1 MHNVSE
7 SSNFMKIL
15 EGQEWQVKVTEHL
28 RVADKPLVVIVG
40 PTASGK
46 TGFSIEVAKHLALL
60 GKKAEVV
67 NGDSRQLYKQLDI
80 GTAKVTPEEMDDV
93 SHHLFSVLDP
103 KENVSIAWYKDEAY
117 RVIDEIHARG
127 NIPVLVG
134 GSMLYISTVID
145 GLDPL
150 PPSDPEVRKRLEKE
164 YDEDDG
170 WSLYDRLTQIDP
182 DTAKNFEHQNKQYV
196 VRALELYEQTGV
208 PPSQLKK
215 TIPPPYQVLMFGME
229 WPRSQL
235 TERIDVRTK
244 QLLQSGWIEEVEGL
258 VERGYTVQ
266 DPGMKSHGYREIMA
280 WLSSDEPDREALY
293 EVIASKT
300 RQYAKRQMTWWKDD
314 ERIYWIKQ

>member
-1 MHNVSE
+1 
-7 SSNFMKIL
+7 MKIL
-15 EGQEWQVKVTEHL
+15 EGQEWQEKLSSHL
-28 RVADKPLVVIVG
+28 DGATKPLIVIVG

-46 TGFSIEVAKHLALL
+46 TGFSMEVATYIESL
-60 GKKAEVV
+60 GKKAEIV

-80 GTAKVTPEEMDDV
+80 GTAKVTQEEMGDV
-93 SHHLFSVLDP
+93 PHHLFSVLDP
-103 KENVSIAWYKDEAY
+103 KQDVSIAWYKDEANA
-117 RVIDEIHARG
+117 VIDAIHARG
-127 NIPVLVG
+127 NVPVLVG

-150 PPSDPEVRKRLEKE
+150 PPSDPDVRKRLEKE

-170 WSLYDRLTQIDP
+170 WTLYDTLTRIDP

-208 PPSQLKK
+208 PPSKLKK
-215 TIPPPYQVLMFGME
+215 TIPPPYDVLMFGME

-235 TERIDVRTK
+235 TERIDLRTK

-258 VERGYTVQ
+258 IDRGYTAQ
-266 DPGMKSHGYREIMA
+266 DPGMKSHGYREIMQ
-280 WLSSDEPDREALY
+280 WLRSDEPDRKALY
-293 EVIASKT
+293 DVIASKT

-314 ERIYWIKQ
+314 DRIWWVRT